1 MPSLEVCV
9 KPTASAPP
17 VSESETSQ
25 HQRVTPQEP
34 PSAKKQQQKKVNQ
47 LTLRNFFHKGNNQSK
62 KTNAPPSPA
71 APAKQT
77 VSVVIEPSTTKHL
90 GSHVLNPKMAPSK
103 KKQTAS
109 EPVEDVVLEEPLS
122 EERLALLQKHADMIQ
137 RCQQRSRELVLVA
150 REGLEED
157 DFEMP
162 LPEIQVDLPLDD
174 EFPDAVVKN
183 MAILIEGR

>member
-1 MPSLEVCV
+1 
-9 KPTASAPP
+9 
-17 VSESETSQ
+17 
-25 HQRVTPQEP
+25 VTPQEP

-62 KTNAPPSPA
+62 KTNAPPSPV
-71 APAKQT
+71 APPKQT
-77 VSVVIEPSTTKHL
+77 VSVAVEPSTMKKR
-90 GSHVLNPKMAPSK
+90 GSHVLIAKMAPSK
-103 KKQTAS
+103 KKQTVA
-109 EPVEDVVLEEPLS
+109 EPVEDVVLEEPIS

-137 RCQQRSRELVLVA
+137 RCQQRSRELVLLA

-162 LPEIQVDLPLDD
+162 LPEIQVDLPQDD